1 MFDSFILES
10 RSVTEFPSTALIK
23 VMLITSTN
31 YAKASEQI
39 STSQEIVNSLQMEN
53 LNLAKIH
60 IETVP
65 A

>member
-1 MFDSFILES
+1 
-10 RSVTEFPSTALIK
+10 
-23 VMLITSTN
+23 MLITSKN
-31 YAKASEQI
+31 YAKSSEQI